1 MFSPIIGKENL
12 NLLTDNVDFPET
24 LLVQETNV

>member
-1 MFSPIIGKENL
+1 MMHGRKNTKL
-12 NLLTDNVDFPET
+12 DNIDFPET